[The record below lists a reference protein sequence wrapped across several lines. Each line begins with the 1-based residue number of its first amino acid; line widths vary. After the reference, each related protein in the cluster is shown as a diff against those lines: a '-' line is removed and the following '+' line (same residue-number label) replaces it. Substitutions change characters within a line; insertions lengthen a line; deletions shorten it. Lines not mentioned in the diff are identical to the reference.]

1 MKVAIE
7 KAGRKK
13 VRLTWT
19 DAAGTEATTELTE
32 QQVESLHQ
40 LCVSAIK
47 SQAFSMSV
55 EVTVEVS
62 RG

>member
-32 QQVESLHQ
+32 QQVDSLYG
-40 LCVSAIK
+40 LCKSALLLK
-47 SQAFSMSV
+47 TFLMSYELNV
-55 EVTVEVS
+55 NVR